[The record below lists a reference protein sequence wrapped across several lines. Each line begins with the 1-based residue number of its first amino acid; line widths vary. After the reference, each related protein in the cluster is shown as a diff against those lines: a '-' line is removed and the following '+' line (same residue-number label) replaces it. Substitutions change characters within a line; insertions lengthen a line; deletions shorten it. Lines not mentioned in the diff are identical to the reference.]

1 MTTKTRSKLKRKK
14 QHYPFLSPHWCW
26 KMSILLYGR
35 FSKGNSQGLNRLQE
49 HPGTTALQLARW
61 AEKGNHNLPGYVPPL
76 CTIWKAWAAIIQSS
90 KKTKKWDL
98 IRFFVIYYSK
108 LVFSRTVSISVLS
121 RKQPYKNTSVWV
133 LSHTTGVWSL
143 ERGRERSEFAL
154 YCFLHFLPSP
164 IVTST
169 SYLFTAALLAS
180 GFLGNSSLSLRSLSH
195 LKDCL
200 VTPPKHFSRVW
211 SMHFA
216 SPKWKKLE
224 YLACLARERQ
234 IGNAP

>member
-1 MTTKTRSKLKRKK
+1 MTTKTRSKLKGKK
-14 QHYPFLSPHWCW
+14 QHYPFLSLHWCW

-49 HPGTTALQLARW
+49 HPGTAALQLARW
-61 AEKGNHNLPGYVPPL
+61 AEKENHNLPGYVPPL

-143 ERGRERSEFAL
+143 ERGRERSVCIIL
-154 YCFLHFLPSP
+154 RSSLPSLSYCHFYLLP
-164 IVTST
+164 FHRST
-169 SYLFTAALLAS
+169 FGIRLLRQQ
-180 GFLGNSSLSLRSLSH
+180 FSLTRISL
-195 LKDCL
+195 
-200 VTPPKHFSRVW
+200 PPKRLFSD
-211 SMHFA
+211 S
-216 SPKWKKLE
+216 SQTL
-224 YLACLARERQ
+224 
-234 IGNAP
+234 